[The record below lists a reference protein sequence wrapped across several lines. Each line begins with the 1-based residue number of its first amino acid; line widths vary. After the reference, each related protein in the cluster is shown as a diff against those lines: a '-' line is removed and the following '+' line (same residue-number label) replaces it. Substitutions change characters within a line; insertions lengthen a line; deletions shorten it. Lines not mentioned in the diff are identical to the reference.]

1 VNTKCPPQEDEE
13 EESSFV
19 FELELARALRAES
32 KKNPAV
38 SGFGA
43 RTSLT
48 VFNIGAAADRWFLP
62 AGVVDSSK
70 KDAPGGLSPSA
81 QFNSTVNN
89 GNNMEWRKPNKVNR
103 VNFYSNPKTIF

>member
-13 EESSFV
+13 ESS
-19 FELELARALRAES
+19 FELELARALSAAS

-62 AGVVDSSK
+62 DDVVDSSK
-70 KDAPGGLSPSA
+70 RDAPGGLSPSA
-81 QFNSTVNN
+81 QFNLTVNN
-89 GNNMEWRKPNKVNR
+89 GNNMEWRKSNKVNR
-103 VNFYSNPKTIF
+103 VNFYSNAKTRF

>member
-1 VNTKCPPQEDEE
+1 VNTKCPPQEDDEK
-13 EESSFV
+13 ESSL
-19 FELELARALRAES
+19 ELELARALRAAS

-62 AGVVDSSK
+62 DGVVDSSK
-70 KDAPGGLSPSA
+70 RDAPGGLSPSA

-89 GNNMEWRKPNKVNR
+89 GNNMEWRKSNKLN
-103 VNFYSNPKTIF
+103 IE